1 MSYLYVYT
9 WHSSALSCAQLHD
22 LNQNERARGLAY
34 IVQVSN
40 SLVLS
45 APDRKSMDM
54 WKVAL
59 QPVLS
64 PCYMKYRT
72 RRPLT
77 QPEPEQSMQLR
88 ASKSS
93 PKLSVSAAAPAAAAS
108 ETGTKAAPPPAVEGK
123 GQDVKET
130 AVLQQ
135 DDEDKVL
142 LRRFYG
148 EHPAGRGASSGWDGV
163 DRCAHSFRM

>member
-1 MSYLYVYT
+1 
-9 WHSSALSCAQLHD
+9 
-22 LNQNERARGLAY
+22 
-34 IVQVSN
+34 
-40 SLVLS
+40 
-45 APDRKSMDM
+45 MDM

-72 RRPLT
+72 RRPLS
-77 QPEPEQSMQLR
+77 QPEPDQSMQLR
-88 ASKSS
+88 ASKAS

-108 ETGTKAAPPPAVEGK
+108 ETGTKEDK

-130 AVLQQ
+130 AALQQ
-135 DDEDKVL
+135 EDEDKVL

-148 EHPAGRGASSGWDGV
+148 EHPAGREASSGWDGV